1 MNNRD
6 IGVAEVKI
14 IITQDNDEWTIANDK
29 GERV

>member
-14 IITQDNDEWTIANDK
+14 IVTQDNDEWTIANDK
-29 GERV
+29 G